1 RFSQTIA
8 KIYKITFLLSTNEEI
23 FRGAKMKK
31 PTPFQPSHAL
41 AYDVEVVATASNGDV
56 TCRCKFCLYEGRD
69 VVDVGVSGRKRKQR
83 GDIKYF
89 NKPFVPHEYR
99 SHHVGQHAAS
109 WTRYQ
114 TLSADEKKSFFD
126 GKTKITNLLHQHF
139 DLATDKQEFI
149 ISASIVETIV
159 GDLFFRGGDEL
170 ETSSDAESDE
180 DVNVA
185 DAIARKASEQAK
197 NRVNAMKLFIL

>member
-1 RFSQTIA
+1 
-8 KIYKITFLLSTNEEI
+8 
-23 FRGAKMKK
+23 MKK

-56 TCRCKFCLYEGRD
+56 TCRCKFCLR
-69 VVDVGVSGRKRKQR
+69 SS
-83 GDIKYF
+83 
-89 NKPFVPHEYR
+89 PHEYR

-126 GKTKITNLLHQHF
+126 GKTKTTNLLHQHF